1 MSVGDDNFGILISTH
16 ADGADF
22 TDAALCLLRKRAQPI
37 KSVVMYATGHYTATK
52 VAYLHGLYP
61 LRRIY
66 LISQS
71 ATRPVSDE
79 NEQPMR

>member
-1 MSVGDDNFGILISTH
+1 MCGDNTIPRVGGRH
-16 ADGADF
+16 QA
-22 TDAALCLLRKRAQPI
+22 
-37 KSVVMYATGHYTATK
+37 GHYTATK

-66 LISQS
+66 LTSQS